1 MVHAVYT
8 SAMDL
13 ATVSATVIATFSR
26 RMRLR
31 LDDGREVD
39 ARIKGKRIKPVCG
52 DLVDAEPID
61 NEVDWLITSITE
73 RRNELT
79 RPNMRGKI
87 EVLAANLDYLVVVA
101 AAEPKPDWFI
111 VDRYLCAAELM
122 GIGAGVVFNK
132 SDLGTSSVRYELDT
146 YFDIGYD
153 VVSCSALTGDGID
166 NVRSLLES
174 HCAIIVGQS
183 GVGKSSIINSLLGD
197 DVQKTSEISDKSRE
211 GRHTTVNSAMISLP
225 GGGVII
231 DSPGVRDYAP
241 ALESSTIASQGF
253 REIRDAAQ
261 ECRFANCR
269 HLREPGCAVKDRSEA
284 GVISPRR
291 YESYKRIVNL
301 TEQLSQGKY

>member
-1 MVHAVYT
+1 
-8 SAMDL
+8 MDL

-52 DLVDAEPID
+52 DRVDAEPID
-61 NEVDWLITSITE
+61 NEDDWLITDIVE

-79 RPNMRGKI
+79 RPNMRGQV
-87 EVLAANLDYLVVVA
+87 EVLAANIDYLLVVA
-101 AAEPKPDWFI
+101 AAEPKADWFI

-122 GIGAGVVFNK
+122 GVNAGIVFNK
-132 SDLGTSSVRYELDT
+132 SDLGMNSARYELDT

-153 VVSCSALTGDGID
+153 VISCSALTGEGLD
-166 NVRSLLES
+166 NVRTVLES

-183 GVGKSSIINSLLGD
+183 GVGKSSIINGLLGH

-211 GRHTTVNSAMISLP
+211 GRHTTVNSVMIALP
-225 GGGVII
+225 GGGQII

-241 ALESSTIASQGF
+241 ALESSTIAADGF

-269 HLREPGCAVKDRSEA
+269 HLREPGCAVKERCEDGE
-284 GVISPRR
+284 ISPRR

-301 TEQLSQGKY
+301 TEQLSDGRY

>member
-1 MVHAVYT
+1 
-8 SAMDL
+8 MDL

-31 LDDGREVD
+31 LEDGREVA
-39 ARIKGKRIKPVCG
+39 ARIKGKRTKPVCG
-52 DLVDAEPID
+52 DLVDAEPIE
-61 NEVDWLITSITE
+61 NEDDWLITNIAD

-79 RPNMRGKI
+79 RPNMRGQV
-87 EVLAANLDYLVVVA
+87 EVLAANLDYLLVVA
-101 AAEPKPDWFI
+101 AAEPRPDWFI

-132 SDLGTSSVRYELDT
+132 SDLDMAEARHELDT

-153 VVSCSALTGDGID
+153 VVACSALTGDGLD
-166 NVRSLLES
+166 NVRTVLES
-174 HCAIIVGQS
+174 HRAIIVGQS

-211 GRHTTVNSAMISLP
+211 GRHTTVNSAMIELP
-225 GGGVII
+225 GGGQII

-241 ALESSTIASQGF
+241 ALESSTIAADGF

-269 HLREPGCAVKDRSEA
+269 HLREPGCAVKDRCES
-284 GVISPRR
+284 GDISPRR
-291 YESYKRIVNL
+291 YESYRRIVNL
-301 TEQLSQGKY
+301 TEQLSDGKY

>member
-1 MVHAVYT
+1 MKH
-8 SAMDL
+8 
-13 ATVSATVIATFSR
+13 ATVITTFSR
-26 RMRLR
+26 RMRIR
-31 LDDGREVD
+31 LEDGREVD

-79 RPNMRGKI
+79 RPNMRGQV
-87 EVLAANLDYLVVVA
+87 EVLAANIDYLLVVA
-101 AAEPKPDWFI
+101 AAEPKADWFI

-122 GIGAGVVFNK
+122 GIDAGIVFNK
-132 SDLGTSSVRYELDT
+132 SDLGTSSVLYELDT

-153 VVSCSALTGDGID
+153 VVSCSALTGEGID
-166 NVRSLLES
+166 NVRKQLAT
-174 HCAIIVGQS
+174 HQAIVVGQS

-197 DVQKTSEISDKSRE
+197 DVQKTSAISDKSRE

-241 ALESSTIASQGF
+241 ALESSTIASHGF

-261 ECRFANCR
+261 ECRFANCQ
-269 HLREPGCAVKDRSEA
+269 HLREPGCTVKERCEA